1 MQDKHQSCEKLDHE
15 TTLCFSEPGVN
26 KAILYP
32 QTRSLLAQLQREHQL
47 SFLSSFFM
55 SWQAFILPMLTAP
68 WCVIS
73 VSRDSGIQ
81 FFRGLRMVHDVQCV
95 QRELLPAATSS
106 LWEPSVNRPAGPY
119 CHHKASFSSW
129 SPKGNQWAQTAQA
142 ELGDCFALLKKQR
155 NIWKKPSIPIP
166 CRQKASP
173 RCISRHLWAKMQF
186 PDILSFPTQ
195 GKTL

>member
-106 LWEPSVNRPAGPY
+106 LWEPSDLQVPIATTKLPSAPGHQKETNGLKLLRL
-119 CHHKASFSSW
+119 S
-129 SPKGNQWAQTAQA
+129 
-142 ELGDCFALLKKQR
+142 LVIALLY
-155 NIWKKPSIPIP
+155 
-166 CRQKASP
+166 
-173 RCISRHLWAKMQF
+173 
-186 PDILSFPTQ
+186 
-195 GKTL
+195 